1 MSSYAPSPVKVIRLV
16 LKATSVSSIG
26 IEMLDTDVA
35 FRTNLITLTGDGAY
49 EDMII
54 TDHSAGD
61 ISTEEADQLMKA
73 VQGRFGDEKIKFYT
87 GVSYR
92 HCMIVKDGET
102 SYDLT
107 PPHDVLTRRVGDYL
121 PKGEGA
127 LSLIHIS
134 EPTRLGM
141 IS

>member
-1 MSSYAPSPVKVIRLV
+1 MRYLIVVPDGAGDEP
-16 LKATSVSSIG
+16 
-26 IEMLDTDVA
+26 IEKLDTDVA

-92 HCMIVKDGET
+92 PVSYTNLRAHET
-102 SYDLT
+102 RHDL
-107 PPHDVLTRRVGDYL
+107 VC
-121 PKGEGA
+121 
-127 LSLIHIS
+127 
-134 EPTRLGM
+134 RLLLEKKKK
-141 IS
+141 